1 MRALGVPF
9 AVLVLALAPACGRGQ
24 LDPFGSERRGGAD
37 GSVVG
42 GDGTVFDTGTDGGRD
57 GGRPDVGDGGEP
69 RILKEI
75 SISPPSI
82 SLILGA
88 RARLVATG
96 LFSDGSR
103 ADVTAQ
109 AQWSSDSRSVSVSG
123 GLATALSAGA
133 ATIRAEIGPVVGTA
147 RVQVSGAELTSIEVS
162 PAVSTAPVGVQ
173 VPFTAVGILTDGSRQ
188 DLTASVEW
196 LSSDPGVADIQ
207 PGGLATTRGDG
218 QTTIIATFGNLRGS
232 AILDVTAALL
242 VLLQVDPVDPTM
254 AVGAQLLFRAT
265 GIFSDMSR
273 ADLTQQVAW
282 RSDQPS
288 VVRVDGPGVALA
300 LAPGQATITAELA
313 GLSASS
319 RVTVSAAPI
328 TALRIEP
335 GRAVLIV
342 GGQLPLRAIGTFADG
357 SEQDLTDS
365 ARWSVDD
372 PSVAAIGNG
381 GAGQSGLLT
390 GLMGGMT
397 LAHAEFAGLV
407 ADAGVVVTSANL
419 IALVII
425 PPRVSLSIGATTGL
439 TAIGTFSDGSRIDV
453 TADVAW
459 SSDDRAVATV
469 NAGQVTAQGSGQT
482 TIRAS
487 LDGQMATALVDVGPG
502 ALTSIDVQPANAMT
516 TVGLRTRYTAMGTFS
531 DGRTADLSTSVT
543 WTTGDTNL
551 ATISNVA
558 GAQGQLLARAAGV
571 TTVNATFMGIT
582 GSTRVLIGDAG
593 LVSLTVA
600 PIAPSVAAG
609 TPVQFTATAIF
620 SNGTQQN
627 VTQQSAWSSSN
638 PSVAVISPQGQA
650 RTLARG
656 TTTIEATFMGV
667 RGSTTLRVTDA
678 VIVSISVSP
687 ALASIIVGGTQPYSA
702 QAIFSDGTQ
711 QPVTRQATWQSS
723 DSNVAQIGS
732 GGRNRGVA
740 TGVSAGTVT
749 ITATFNGVSG
759 TASLTVTSAQLI
771 SIQLTPFQPTLIPG
785 DRVQMQAVA
794 VFSDGTQRNVTGQAT
809 WVSTSPN
816 IAAVSTGGGGPGG
829 GNRGLVTGISP
840 GMATISATFMGVSG
854 TTQVTVTMAAI
865 VQIQLT
871 PFVPRIPVGLNL
883 AMRATAF
890 LSDGSSQDI
899 TLQATWTSDD
909 PAIAAVS
916 TAGMSRGLVTGVAPG
931 VTTIR
936 ARFLGAEGTAL
947 VTVSAET
954 LRSIDI
960 LPGMIV
966 ARVGEVVPLTAQGR
980 FSGGTV
986 FDLTNVVLWQTD
998 DAAVAQV
1005 SNALGTRGQL
1015 TAMGSGSTQVRADLG
1030 GVSGVAGVF
1039 VP

>member
-1 MRALGVPF
+1 MRVLVPF
-9 AVLVLALAPACGRGQ
+9 ALLALALAPACGRGQ
-24 LDPFGSERRGGAD
+24 LDPFGSERRVGAD

-42 GDGTVFDTGTDGGRD
+42 GDGTVRPDAAD
-57 GGRPDVGDGGEP
+57 GGRPDLGLPDTGET
-69 RILKEI
+69 RTLKEI
-75 SISPPSI
+75 SITPPST
-82 SLILGA
+82 SLILGG
-88 RARLVATG
+88 RVRLVATG

-103 ADVTAQ
+103 ADVTAS
-109 AQWSSDSRSVSVSG
+109 ASWSSDSRAVSVSG
-123 GLATALSAGA
+123 GLVTAQSPGA

-147 RVQVSGAELTSIEVS
+147 RVEVSGAELTSIEVS
-162 PAVSTAPVGVQ
+162 PAVSTAPVGVR
-173 VPFTAVGILTDGSRQ
+173 VPFTAVGILNDGSRQ

-196 LSSDPGVADIQ
+196 FSTDVGVADIQ
-207 PGGLATTRGDG
+207 AGGIATTRGDG
-218 QTTIIATFGNLRGS
+218 QTTIIAIFANLRGS
-232 AILDVTAALL
+232 ATLNVTAAML
-242 VLLQVDPVDPTM
+242 VLLQVDPVDPTVS
-254 AVGAQLLFRAT
+254 VGAQLQLRAT

-273 ADLTQQVAW
+273 ADLTQQVQW
-282 RSDQPS
+282 SSDQPS
-288 VVRVDGPGVALA
+288 VVRVDGPGIAQA
-300 LAPGQATITAELA
+300 LAPGQARVTAALA
-313 GLSASS
+313 GLSAST
-319 RVTVSAAPI
+319 RITVSAAPI

-335 GRAVLIV
+335 GRAALII
-342 GGQLPLRAIGTFADG
+342 GGQLGLRAIGTFADG

-365 ARWSVDD
+365 SRWSIDD
-372 PSVAAIGNG
+372 PRVAAIGNG
-381 GAGQSGLLT
+381 GAGLSGVLT
-390 GLMGGMT
+390 GLAGGMT
-397 LAHAEFAGLV
+397 LAHAQFAGLV
-407 ADAGVVVTSANL
+407 ADAGVVVTSASL
-419 IALVII
+419 VSLVII
-425 PPRVSLSIGATTGL
+425 PPRISLSIGATSGL

-453 TADVAW
+453 TAAVAW

-469 NAGQVTAQGSGQT
+469 VGGQVTAQGSGQT

-487 LDGQMATALVDVGPG
+487 LDGQMATALVDVGTG

-516 TVGLRTRYTAMGTFS
+516 TVGLRTRYTAIGTFS

-551 ATISNVA
+551 ATISNVS
-558 GAQGQLLARAAGV
+558 GAEGQLLARAAGV
-571 TTVNATFMGIT
+571 TTVNATFMGIS
-582 GSTRVLIGDAG
+582 GSTRVIIGDAS

-620 SNGTQQN
+620 SNGTQQD

-638 PSVAVISPQGQA
+638 TMVAAISPQGQA

-667 RGSTTLRVTDA
+667 RGATTLRVTDA

-687 ALASIIVGGTQPYSA
+687 ALASVIVGGTQAYSA

-740 TGVSAGTVT
+740 TGLSPGTVT

-759 TASLTVTSAQLI
+759 TATLTVTSAQLI
-771 SIQLTPFQPTLIPG
+771 SIQLTPFQPTLLSG
-785 DRVQMQAVA
+785 DRVQMQAIA
-794 VFSDGTQRNVTGQAT
+794 VFSDGTQRNITGQAT
-809 WVSTSPN
+809 WVSSSPN

-840 GMATISATFMGVSG
+840 GMADIRATFMGVTGS
-854 TTQVTVTMAAI
+854 TQVTVTMAAI

-871 PFVPRIPVGLNL
+871 PFVPRIPVGLSL
-883 AMRATAF
+883 AMQATAF

-909 PAIAAVS
+909 PRIANVS

-931 VTTIR
+931 GTTIH
-936 ARFLGAEGTAL
+936 ARFLGMEGTAL
-947 VTVSAET
+947 VTVTAET
-954 LRSIDI
+954 LQLITVI
-960 LPGMIV
+960 PGMIV
-966 ARVGEVVPLTAQGR
+966 ARVGEVVPLAAQGQ
-980 FSGGTV
+980 FSGGTI
-986 FDLTNVVLWQTD
+986 FDLTNFVLWQTD

-1005 SNALGTRGQL
+1005 SNGLGTRGQL
-1015 TAMGSGSTQVRADLG
+1015 TATGPGATQVRADLG
-1030 GVSGVAGVF
+1030 GVSGAGAVF